1 MQIIVIVGFGLT
13 LSMYQVTAQVPTELA
28 GYWFAPALC
37 VYMLGMLGLK
47 WWETSL
53 VVRAAGSSSAGRP
66 GLWRM
71 RSLSILCNGWLLLGP
86 PTLILLGMGPWINY
100 RLGLAEVPLAGELV
114 ALVPFAAGLLVHW
127 ILEYPMHLLMRRR
140 AALMDPGDAVQS
152 VEWTLGQYVAFQVRT
167 SLLFVAVPV
176 GIILLLVDCIE
187 MYLAPALDGWAHQDA
202 TIGALVTISALGVFL
217 VAPPLLSKIW
227 KTSPLEPGPVREE
240 LEEMCR
246 RMRLRYRRLL
256 IWHSGGVIVNAAVMG
271 LIGPLRYILLSDG
284 MLRNM
289 HPEQVKAIFAHEAEH
304 IRRHHIFYAI
314 LFAVTTI
321 LLGQSLQI
329 LLETSGV
336 HLLIS
341 VLVVVCLLLV
351 VWGLGFG
358 WLSRRFERQCDVAA
372 AWSCGPPP
380 EARQDPQAITPEG
393 AAVFAGALDQVA
405 RLNRMSR
412 NKFNWR
418 HGSISWRVAYVLHLG
433 ATRSRR
439 AEIDRLV
446 RRIQNGLWIGF
457 GASVAFT
464 WWMMSR

>member
-1 MQIIVIVGFGLT
+1 MKL
-13 LSMYQVTAQVPTELA
+13 
-28 GYWFAPALC
+28 
-37 VYMLGMLGLK
+37 
-47 WWETSL
+47 
-53 VVRAAGSSSAGRP
+53 
-66 GLWRM
+66 
-71 RSLSILCNGWLLLGP
+71 LSILCTGWLLVGP
-86 PTLILLGMGPWINY
+86 PVLILLGMGTWINNG
-100 RLGLAEVPLAGELV
+100 LGLAEIPLAGELI
-114 ALVPFAAGLLVHW
+114 ALVPFVAGLLVHW
-127 ILEYPMHLLMRRR
+127 ILEYPSHLLMRRR
-140 AALMDPGDAVQS
+140 AALAEPGGATET
-152 VEWTLGQYVAFQVRT
+152 VEWSLGQYISFHVRS

-187 MYLAPALDGWAHQDA
+187 MYLAPAMDGWAHQDA
-202 TIGALVTISALGVFL
+202 IIGALVTASALGVFL
-217 VAPPLLSKIW
+217 VAPLLLSKVW
-227 KTSPLEPGPVREE
+227 KTSPLEAGSVRDD
-240 LEEMCR
+240 LENICR
-246 RMRLRYRRLL
+246 RMHLKYRRLL
-256 IWHSGGVIVNAAVMG
+256 VWHSGGVIVNAAVMG

-284 MLRNM
+284 MLNNM
-289 HPEQVKAIFAHEAEH
+289 HHEQVKAIFAHEAEH

-329 LLETSGV
+329 ALDLAGV
-336 HLLIS
+336 HVLVSVLLVVGLLLI
-341 VLVVVCLLLV
+341 

-380 EARQDPQAITPEG
+380 ETREDPQEITPEG

-418 HGSISWRVAYVLHLG
+418 HGSISWRVAHVLHLG

-439 AEIDRLV
+439 VEIDRLV
-446 RRIQNGLWIGF
+446 RRIQNVLWIGF

-464 WWMMSR
+464 WWMMSQ